1 MMYLWRLVNALL
13 KHSKIQTTQDHYGQ
27 IVQKDVSL
35 EMKRLTVVI
44 KTSQKPNKKPKKGQ
58 RLLLVVESQKTIVA
72 LDPKKSQKRLSKNYS
87 MVISN
92 F

>member
-35 EMKRLTVVI
+35 EMKRLTVVV
-44 KTSQKPNKKPKKGQ
+44 KTSQKPNKKPKKG
-58 RLLLVVESQKTIVA
+58 SAIT
-72 LDPKKSQKRLSKNYS
+72 SSC
-87 MVISN
+87 
-92 F
+92 